1 MQRYTSTNLYLPNNI
16 SYLKKIKHM
25 KHKSILIT
33 ALVWLLFV
41 QISNAQWGDYTLY
54 SGQNSTSTQLIDHT
68 GAVYHSW
75 THTSATKTGYSSYL
89 LPGGTL
95 LRTISKSGN
104 QFTGGPICGEVQK
117 VDWNGNVTWD
127 FVYSTY
133 SYCSHHDICAMPNG
147 NVLLIAYERK
157 TSAEAI
163 AAGVP
168 SISTEMWPD
177 KIVEIQPTGATSGV
191 VVWEWKA
198 WDHLVQNVDATKA
211 NYQTSI
217 VNHPEL
223 LNINYKTTKDWI
235 HMNGLDY
242 NPMLDQITFTSHNLN
257 EIYVIDHSTT
267 TAEAASH
274 AGGNSGKG
282 GDILYRWGNPLAYG
296 AGTIADAVLNVTHD
310 AHWIPEG
317 SPNAG
322 RLAAFNN
329 KGVSNTISAVDMFDV
344 PRNNYNYDI
353 TLGQAYI
360 PATYSQRITCQGG
373 TSNMGNSQQLPNGN
387 ILYTVA
393 LQGKMVEV
401 DAAGTTVW
409 TKTISG
415 VSIPQSFRYENCYI
429 NNAAP
434 AIPAITQNN
443 NDLSSTSGASYQWYV
458 NGTLIAG
465 ATNQTLTPTLDGIY
479 VVRTT
484 DSNGCVYV
492 YSPSFHFTLATSLK
506 NQAESNQKI
515 IYPNPSSGLIN
526 VQNNGTALYNISV
539 NDVYGKRVYDAT
551 IYNSADLSFLS
562 DGVYFITLAPQN
574 GFVSNQKIIIKK

>member
-1 MQRYTSTNLYLPNNI
+1 MKQ
-16 SYLKKIKHM
+16 IKFFLTVIVIAVACVN
-25 KHKSILIT
+25 S
-33 ALVWLLFV
+33 
-41 QISNAQWGDYTLY
+41 SAQWGDYTLY

-75 THTSATKTGYSSYL
+75 THTTATKTGYSSYL

-95 LRTISKSGN
+95 LRTVSKPGN
-104 QFTGGPICGEVQK
+104 SFTGGPICGEIQK
-117 VDWNGNVTWD
+117 VDWNGNVIWD
-127 FVYSTY
+127 FVYSTT
-133 SYCSHHDICAMPNG
+133 SYCTHHDICAMPNG
-147 NVLLIAYERK
+147 NVLMIAYERK
-157 TSAEAI
+157 TAAEAM

-177 KIVEIQPTGATSGV
+177 KIVEVQQTGPTTGV

-198 WDHLVQNVDATKA
+198 WDHLVQNVDPSKA

-217 VNHPEL
+217 VDHPEL
-223 LNINYKTTKDWI
+223 LNINYKTTKDWL

-242 NPMLDQITFTSHNLN
+242 NPMLDQIAFTSHNLN

-274 AGGNSGKG
+274 SGGNSGKG
-282 GDILYRWGNPLAYG
+282 GDLLYRWGAPVAYG
-296 AGTIADAVLNVTHD
+296 ATGTSILNVTHD

-322 RLAAFNN
+322 RLVAFNN
-329 KGVSNTISAVDMFDV
+329 KGVSTTISAVDMFQP

-353 TLGQAYI
+353 TPGQAYL
-360 PATYSQRITCQGG
+360 PSTYDQRITCQGG

-401 DAAGTTVW
+401 DASGATVW

-415 VSIPQSFRYENCYI
+415 TSIPQSFRYENCYI

-434 AIPAITQNN
+434 PIPAITQNGT
-443 NDLSSTSGASYQWYV
+443 DLESTSGVTYQWYL
-458 NGTLIAG
+458 NGNLITG
-465 ATNQTLTPTLDGIY
+465 ATNQTYTPTQSGIY

-484 DSNGCVYV
+484 DNNGCVFV
-492 YSPSFHFTLATSLK
+492 YSPGYSFTQTATSSVSL
-506 NQAESNQKI
+506 NNSSYT
-515 IYPNPSSGLIN
+515 IYPNPTCGLLYLNNSNSGII
-526 VQNNGTALYNISV
+526 NISV
-539 NDVYGKRVYDAT
+539 KDVYGKLVYNAG
-551 IYNSADLSFLS
+551 IVKEADLSFLS
-562 DGVYFITLAPQN
+562 DGVYFVTLHPKEGQT
-574 GFVSNQKIIIKK
+574 STQKIIIKK

>member
-1 MQRYTSTNLYLPNNI
+1 MKKRALST
-16 SYLKKIKHM
+16 
-25 KHKSILIT
+25 ILLAI
-33 ALVWLLFV
+33 LFGL
-41 QISNAQWGDYTLY
+41 NTGMAQWGDYTLY

-75 THTSATKTGYSSYL
+75 THTTATKTGYSSYL

-95 LRTISKSGN
+95 LRTVSKPGN
-104 QFTGGPICGEVQK
+104 SFTGGPICGEFQK
-117 VDWNGNVTWD
+117 VDWNGNIIWD
-127 FVYSTY
+127 FVYSTT

-157 TSAEAI
+157 TAAEAI

-177 KIVEIQPTGATSGV
+177 KIVEIQQTGPTTGV

-198 WDHLVQNVDATKA
+198 WDHLVQNVDPNKA
-211 NYQTSI
+211 NYKTSI
-217 VNHPEL
+217 VDHPEL

-242 NPMLDQITFTSHNLN
+242 NPMLDQITFSSHNLN

-267 TAEAASH
+267 TTEAASH
-274 AGGNSGKG
+274 SGGNSGKG

-296 AGTIADAVLNVTHD
+296 AAGTAILNVTHD

-322 RLAAFNN
+322 RLVAFNN
-329 KGVSNTISAVDMFDV
+329 KGVSNTISAVDMFDA

-353 TLGQAYI
+353 TPGQAFL
-360 PATYSQRITCQGG
+360 PASYNQRITCQGG
-373 TSNMGNSQQLPNGN
+373 TSNMGNSQQLSNGN

-401 DAAGTTVW
+401 DASGATVW

-415 VSIPQSFRYENCYI
+415 TSIPQSFRYENCYI
-429 NNAAP
+429 NNVAP
-434 AIPAITQNN
+434 PLPSITLNSLN
-443 NDLSSTSGASYQWYV
+443 LESSAGASYQWYL
-458 NGTLIAG
+458 NGNLIAG
-465 ATNQTLTPTLDGIY
+465 ATDQIYTPTQSGTY

-484 DSNGCVYV
+484 DNNGCVYV
-492 YSPSFHFTLATSLK
+492 YSAGFNFTLTTAINSTSL
-506 NQAESNQKI
+506 NQSI
-515 IYPNPSSGLIN
+515 SIYPNPSNGILLF
-526 VQNNGTALYNISV
+526 NNSSSENYNLLV
-539 NDVYGKRVYDAT
+539 KDVYGKLVFDGNVYNT
-551 IYNSADLSFLS
+551 VDLSFLS
-562 DGVYFITLAPQN
+562 DGIYFVSLSQKN
-574 GFVSNQKIIIKK
+574 KLVSNQKVIIKK